1 MSADLGRRAGWG
13 GWRDKR
19 QNSNWIAF
27 AGNTERL
34 EEGKTAKDQTLS
46 LIQWLCTAN
55 IDKDYTHTHPNSHTF
70 APPKLVC
77 FNYWGFSDA
86 LPHIW
91 PEGPPLLDPSPN
103 QSWHTAAL
111 WRKINQQDQ
120 AITLRSGKSVT
131 IISPTTCRDKAVRPR
146 PSSSGSMCPRVN
158 AMLVIGIFGFRYFVL
173 FHLWSR
179 RDSIHL
185 SKIAEETDFNRQ
197 LKSLSDV
204 ASNQHLSL
212 THRPSLSNILT
223 NRESIIFFPLGF
235 CQRSVP
241 SVHNYQA
248 VFWHSQSLSTHERE
262 AIKTRSRSCI
272 TRPCATQSMLTM
284 PFSTVVILLIDTL
297 LNAFC
302 KLMESSASYT
312 LKKSLH
318 LVAKG
323 FINLPAWCWRAS
335 ITP

>member
-1 MSADLGRRAGWG
+1 MQKDHKKENS
-13 GWRDKR
+13 KR
-19 QNSNWIAF
+19 SDFFWFSGCVQQILTRITHIHTQTLTHACPQNSSV
-27 AGNTERL
+27 L
-34 EEGKTAKDQTLS
+34 TAEDLVVQCHINDPRGHFS
-46 LIQWLCTAN
+46 LTPLPI
-55 IDKDYTHTHPNSHTF
+55 SHDT
-70 APPKLVC
+70 
-77 FNYWGFSDA
+77 
-86 LPHIW
+86 
-91 PEGPPLLDPSPN
+91 PLLCEEKSISRIKPSVFG
-103 QSWHTAAL
+103 Q
-111 WRKINQQDQ
+111 
-120 AITLRSGKSVT
+120 GKSVT

-146 PSSSGSMCPRVN
+146 PSSSRSMCPRVN
-158 AMLVIGIFGFRYFVL
+158 AMLVICIFGFRDFVL

-179 RDSIHL
+179 RDSIRL
-185 SKIAEETDFNRQ
+185 TKIAEETTFNWQ
-197 LKSLSDV
+197 LKSLLD
-204 ASNQHLSL
+204 AAGNQHLSL
-212 THRPSLSNILT
+212 THGPSLSNILT
-223 NRESIIFFPLGF
+223 NKESINFFPLGF

-248 VFWHSQSLSTHERE
+248 VFWHSQSLSTRKRE

-284 PFSTVVILLIDTL
+284 PFSTVVILLIDTQ

-302 KLMESSASYT
+302 NLMESSASYT